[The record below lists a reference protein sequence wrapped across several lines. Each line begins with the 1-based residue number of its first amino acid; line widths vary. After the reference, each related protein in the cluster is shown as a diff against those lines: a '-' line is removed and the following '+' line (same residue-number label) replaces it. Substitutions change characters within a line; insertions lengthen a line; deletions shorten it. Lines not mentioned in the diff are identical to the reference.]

1 MILQGTS
8 DDRAA
13 AVTAQ
18 EILTTTVM
26 LKAQALMNTRGVHDG
41 EKRAKMRKT
50 PIKATLVSISVLV
63 WVVGTNLA
71 TADSPSIGGY
81 NVYYGQLHSH
91 TNISDGQGSPS
102 EAYAY
107 ARDTAGLDFFS
118 VADHDYWFDDM
129 TQADWE
135 TLKNTAN
142 CYNDDGTYVTFWG
155 FEWTSDIPEPGY
167 ETLMGKGHFTVI
179 NSDDWCNA
187 KEVPTNELD
196 ELVNWL
202 DERDVVAV
210 FNHPGQYDTTF
221 DGFHFKYTDKIVGM
235 ELWNRSDDYYS
246 NDGYYNDDGG
256 LPYYDE
262 AIVRGWYIGAT
273 GSQDNH
279 KKNWATENEWRMAV
293 LAPERTRASI
303 YAAIQARRF
312 YSSRDRN
319 LALSFRINGAEMGSK
334 IGGGSLSIQIEASDG
349 DNENFSSVEL
359 LKNGIVIEA
368 WTPGITNPNVRA
380 TATGS
385 DGDYFYVRVYQSGEN
400 GWRAISSPI
409 FIISENNS
417 AEQ

>member
-1 MILQGTS
+1 MKKILFK
-8 DDRAA
+8 
-13 AVTAQ
+13 
-18 EILTTTVM
+18 E
-26 LKAQALMNTRGVHDG
+26 
-41 EKRAKMRKT
+41 
-50 PIKATLVSISVLV
+50 TLFLISVLGCAE
-63 WVVGTNLA
+63 GTNLA
-71 TADSPSIGGY
+71 IGDSPSIGGY
-81 NVYYGQLHSH
+81 NVYYGQLHCH

-118 VADHDYWFDDM
+118 IADHDYWPDDM

-135 TLKNTAN
+135 TIKDTAN
-142 CYNDDGTYVTFWG
+142 GYNDDGTYVTFWG

-167 ETLMGKGHFTVI
+167 ETLTGKGHFTII

-187 KEVPTNELD
+187 KKEPTNELE

-202 DERDVVAV
+202 DERDVIAV

-221 DGFHFKYTDKIVGM
+221 DGFNFNYTDKIVGM
-235 ELWNRSDDYYS
+235 ELWNESDDFYS
-246 NDGYYNDDGG
+246 NDGYYNDDKG
-256 LPYYDE
+256 LPYFDE

-279 KKNWATENEWRMAV
+279 RKGWGTENEWRMAV

-303 YAAIQARRF
+303 YAAMQARRF

-319 LALSFRINGAEMGSK
+319 LALSFRVNGAEMGSK

-349 DNENFSSVEL
+349 DNEIFSSIEL
-359 LKNGIVIEA
+359 LKNGIVIET
-368 WTPGITNPNVRA
+368 WTPGVTNPNVSV
-380 TATGS
+380 TSTGT
-385 DGDYFYVRVYQSGEN
+385 DEDYFYVRVNQSGED

-409 FIISENNS
+409 FIISDDNS
-417 AEQ
+417 PVVTITEPAEGSPSVVTDTVTPV

>member
-1 MILQGTS
+1 
-8 DDRAA
+8 
-13 AVTAQ
+13 
-18 EILTTTVM
+18 
-26 LKAQALMNTRGVHDG
+26 
-41 EKRAKMRKT
+41 MRKAPT
-50 PIKATLVSISVLV
+50 KVNLLSISVLV
-63 WVVGTNLA
+63 WAAGSHPA

-91 TNISDGQGSPS
+91 THISDGQGTPS

-142 CYNDDGTYVTFWG
+142 SYNDDGTYVTFWG
-155 FEWTSDIPEPGY
+155 FEWTSDIPEPGF

-221 DGFHFKYTDKIVGM
+221 DGFQFKYTDKIVGM

-262 AIVRGWYIGAT
+262 AIAWGWYIGAT

-319 LALSFRINGAEMGSK
+319 LALSFRVNGAEMGSK

-349 DNENFSSVEL
+349 DNENSSNIEL
-359 LKNGIVIEA
+359 LKNGIVIET

-380 TATGS
+380 TASGS
-385 DGDYFYVRVYQSGEN
+385 DGDYFYVRVYQSGKN

-409 FIISENNS
+409 FIISANSS